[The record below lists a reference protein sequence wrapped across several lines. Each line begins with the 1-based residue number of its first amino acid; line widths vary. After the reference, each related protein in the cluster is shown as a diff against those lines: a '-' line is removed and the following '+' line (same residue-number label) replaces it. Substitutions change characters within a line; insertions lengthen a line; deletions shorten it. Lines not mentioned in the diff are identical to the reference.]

1 MSEAA
6 KKKIFNFLLLRRV
19 FVFVKP
25 YRSFFYTSLLLAIIM
40 AVFAPIRP
48 YLIQLTID
56 KATGKD
62 INIPQWLQ
70 YVLFSKDVSE
80 PARFILYVTIFQI
93 IFLLVETTIRFTF
106 TFITA
111 WLGQHVVKD

>member
-1 MSEAA
+1 MSEAV

-25 YRSFFYTSLLLAIIM
+25 YRTFFYISLLLAVVM

-48 YLIQLTID
+48 YLIQITID

-70 YVLFSKDVSE
+70 YVLFSISLKSSKKSQ
-80 PARFILYVTIFQI
+80 RLILRGKRKLKQ
-93 IFLLVETTIRFTF
+93 
-106 TFITA
+106 
-111 WLGQHVVKD
+111 G